1 MQNQE
6 RGFSMKSFTHVDST
20 TATWHAFSEGVEIL
34 TLRSESGAN
43 RVLLRFAPG
52 KGYPVHQHGVA
63 EEVYVIEG
71 VYEDMGQQFGP
82 GSYLYYPPGSVH
94 NAFSTTG
101 CTFLVINAKVPER
114 E

>member
-1 MQNQE
+1 ME
-6 RGFSMKSFTHVDST
+6 KFAHIDSA
-20 TATWHAFSEGVEIL
+20 TAAWQTFSEGVQML
-34 TLRSESGAN
+34 ALRSEPGAN

-52 KGYPVHQHGVA
+52 KGCPTHHHGMA

-71 VYEDMGQQFGP
+71 VYEDMGQRFGP

-101 CTFLVINAKVPER
+101 CTFLVINAKVPETA
-114 E
+114 